1 MSDERFAEI
10 AQQYG
15 LSVEAVK
22 QASDMDPVDAARFL
36 GQPIDTMSELFGGT
50 AEEYTDGTIVEVLT
64 WVDGDPD
71 RAQHALDIENGK
83 DEPRKTLVEKLQKV
97 IEADEEQDDE

>member
-1 MSDERFAEI
+1 MSDEKNAEI
-10 AQQYG
+10 AQHLG
-15 LSVEAVK
+15 LSVEAVT
-22 QASDMDPVDAARFL
+22 QASNMDPADAAQFL
-36 GQPIDTMSELFGGT
+36 GQSAEVMQEMFGGT
-50 AEEYTDGTIVEVLT
+50 GPGDYPDGTVVEVLT

-97 IEADEEQDDE
+97 TEQEDGDEQ